1 MLELVITEKEFYQ
14 PETNQFIQIPGC
26 TLTFEHSLISLS
38 KWESK
43 WQIPYFDGNQKT
55 TKQDTD
61 YIRCMVIGP
70 IKDDRIF
77 DTLSSD
83 ELLQIQTYMGAAMT
97 ATTFSAPKNVRNKS
111 KKEVM
116 TAEVIYAHMFAQ
128 SIPMECQKW
137 HLNRLLTLLKVCDLQ
152 NAPKEKMS
160 KKQTAMWNAEQNA
173 ARRAKYNTR
182 G

>member
-1 MLELVITEKEFYQ
+1 MLELCITEKEFYDDH
-14 PETNQFIQIPGC
+14 TNTLVQILSC
-26 TLTFEHSLISLS
+26 NITLEHSLISLS

-43 WQIPYFDGNQKT
+43 WCIPYFDGNKKT
-55 TKQDTD
+55 PKQDND
-61 YIRCMVIGP
+61 YIRCMAIGN

-77 DTLSSD
+77 DTLSPD
-83 ELLQIQTYMGAAMT
+83 EIHQIQSYMQSPMT
-97 ATTFSAPKNVRNKS
+97 ATTFSTA
-111 KKEVM
+111 KKEKIKKDIM
-116 TAEVIYAHMFAQ
+116 TAEVIYAHMFAHR
-128 SIPMECQKW
+128 IPIQCEKW